1 MYLRLCVTPTLPP
14 WDPPSLVLPSTSDPM
29 WRLLLLPQSYIWAL
43 SHAHCRFSLYA
54 AIQTTSL
61 PYGFGKRYHHTSHG
75 IFPVFAIGAPSA
87 PTAAS
92 STAHHLLHLLLIT
105 CFIYCSS
112 TATLLHAPAHAC
124 TVTAL
129 TWRPQKRRSSQLPP
143 RSHAYAPPCRH
154 TLTQDSTQ
162 IDAQVPEGMPCR
174 RISSSAHICLELDSD
189 FCLHA
194 LPPPPLLP

>member
-54 AIQTTSL
+54 AIQATSL
-61 PYGFGKRYHHTSHG
+61 PYGLGKRYHHTSHG

-92 STAHHLLHLLLIT
+92 STASSTGHHLLFLLLLL
-105 CFIYCSS
+105 SS
-112 TATLLHAPAHAC
+112 PLGLLFLTPTYYLLHLAYRAHALAHAIKC
-124 TVTAL
+124 TDGPRLAQHAL
-129 TWRPQKRRSSQLPP
+129 QCAQPHDSLQLIAPPATTPPP
-143 RSHAYAPPCRH
+143 RSP
-154 TLTQDSTQ
+154 T
-162 IDAQVPEGMPCR
+162 
-174 RISSSAHICLELDSD
+174 
-189 FCLHA
+189 
-194 LPPPPLLP
+194 